1 MANESLRL
9 KDIGPIREAEVRFG
23 DLTVLVG
30 PQATGKSILL
40 QFLRLL
46 LDTGPIFRTLRQY
59 GLGWRREAE
68 KEVNGFLELYLGEG
82 TGRLWE
88 PRRST
93 IRWHNSPVSLE
104 ILVRSKA
111 TRGAEKSFFIP
122 AQRVLALSR
131 DGWFRPFADYKAGD
145 PFTVRD
151 FSEKLRVMMES
162 PLGRAEAVFPQP
174 KRLKSEIRQLLSR
187 HIFRDFR
194 LEVEKAG
201 PQKRLL
207 LTEPAHAT
215 KLPFML
221 WSAGQREFVPLLLGL
236 YWLLPPTK
244 VKRRGS
250 IRWVIIEELEA
261 GLHPKAIEAMLFIVL
276 DLLWRGYRVC
286 LSTHSV
292 HVLDLVWALRNL
304 RECGADPRK
313 ILSIFDVK
321 STPSTVKLAETAL
334 SKDAGV
340 YYFDPGAGTT
350 HDISKLDPA
359 AREAMEAG
367 WGGLTEFSGRVAE
380 IVAEAVAA
388 SGGQE

>member
-1 MANESLRL
+1 MANETLCLRNV
-9 KDIGPIREAEVRFG
+9 GPIREAEVRLG

-46 LDTGPIFRTLRQY
+46 LDTGPIFSTLRKH
-59 GLGWRREAE
+59 GLEWRRE
-68 KEVNGFLELYLGEG
+68 VDSFLELYLGEG
-82 TGRLWE
+82 MRGLWQGA
-88 PRRST
+88 RSR
-93 IRWHNSPVSLE
+93 IEWRGSLVKLDE
-104 ILVRSKA
+104 LVRSKRS
-111 TRGAEKSFFIP
+111 RGKERSFFIP

-131 DGWFRPFADYKAGD
+131 DGWFRTFDDYRAGD

-174 KRLKSEIRQLLSR
+174 KRLKSDIRALLSR
-187 HIFRDFR
+187 HIFRDFH
-194 LEVEKAG
+194 LEVEKTG

-207 LTEPAHAT
+207 LTDSNQDA

-244 VKRRGS
+244 APRRGS
-250 IRWVIIEELEA
+250 IQWVIVEELEA
-261 GLHPKAIEAMLFIVL
+261 GLHPKAVEVMLFIVL

-286 LSTHSV
+286 LSTHSA
-292 HVLDLVWALRNL
+292 HVLDLVWALRSL
-304 RECGADPRK
+304 RECEADPREV
-313 ILSIFDVK
+313 LRIFDVRR
-321 STPSTVKLAETAL
+321 TPSTVKLAETAL
-334 SKDAGV
+334 AKDTKV
-340 YYFDPGAGTT
+340 YYFDPKSGATR
-350 HDISKLDPA
+350 DISNLDPA
-359 AREAMEAG
+359 ASEVMEAG
-367 WGGLTEFSGRVAE
+367 WGGLTEFSGRVAD

-388 SGGQE
+388 SGGRE

>member
-1 MANESLRL
+1 MANETLRL

-46 LDTGPIFRTLRQY
+46 LDAGPIFGTLRKH
-59 GLGWRREAE
+59 GLNWRRE
-68 KEVNGFLELYLGEG
+68 VDSFLELYLGEG
-82 TGRLWE
+82 TRGLWQ
-88 PRRST
+88 RDQSSIAWRG
-93 IRWHNSPVSLE
+93 SPVDLDE
-104 ILVRSKA
+104 LVRSKRS
-111 TRGAEKSFFIP
+111 RGKEKSFFIP

-131 DGWFRPFADYKAGD
+131 DGWFRPFADYRAGD

-151 FSEKLRVMMES
+151 YSEKLRVMMES

-174 KRLKSEIRQLLSR
+174 KRLKSEIRELLSR
-187 HIFRDFR
+187 HIFRDFH

-207 LTEPAHAT
+207 LTEPRQAA

-244 VKRRGS
+244 APRRGS
-250 IRWVIIEELEA
+250 VQWVIIEELEA
-261 GLHPKAIEAMLFIVL
+261 GLHPKAIEVMLFIVL
-276 DLLWRGYRVC
+276 DLLWRGYRVS
-286 LSTHSV
+286 LSSHSA

-304 RECGADPRK
+304 RECGVDPGK
-313 ILSIFDVK
+313 ILGIFDVK

-334 SKDAGV
+334 SKEARV
-340 YYFDPGAGTT
+340 YYFDPDAGTT

-359 AREAMEAG
+359 AKEAMEAG

-388 SGGQE
+388 SGGRE